1 MKLINIGS
9 LFSKKFKSN
18 LKKNRSN
25 NSRLFRSMATTTSS
39 SDLTTSKSALRIHD
53 TWSPYFS
60 TTSDLFGVFD
70 SDGDGDGKITK
81 RELEIVLRRLSP
93 KPLTEEELASMISEI
108 DRDGDGCIS
117 LEELGAIGPSA
128 LGRLAC
134 GGELRDAFAVFDA
147 DGDGKIS
154 AEELLGVFLAL
165 GDGGCTLEDCHRMIG
180 GVDSD
185 GDGFVCFE
193 DFARMMGRTEKIVEE
208 RQTVLP
214 GRIIGVIN

>member
-1 MKLINIGS
+1 
-9 LFSKKFKSN
+9 
-18 LKKNRSN
+18 
-25 NSRLFRSMATTTSS
+25 MATTSS
-39 SDLTTSKSALRIHD
+39 SDLTTSKSALLLPD

-60 TTSDLFGVFD
+60 TTADLFGVFD
-70 SDGDGDGKITK
+70 SDGDGKITK

-93 KPLTEEELASMISEI
+93 KPPTEEELASMVSEI

-128 LGRLAC
+128 LAQPAC

-165 GDGGCTLEDCHRMIG
+165 GDGGCTLEDCQRMIG

-193 DFARMMGRTEKIVEE
+193 DFARMMGRTEMIVEE

-214 GRIIGVIN
+214 GRL